1 MSEAEFIEE
10 EEEAKEQTTHSLPT
24 SYPCLPRLLTA
35 QEEIDLCGRAQAG
48 DERAREAMMEG
59 NIRLV
64 MSTAKRYHARS
75 MTYEDI
81 VQEGIIGL
89 LEAIKKFDV
98 TRGHRFSTYAT
109 YWIRQSIVRAIEK
122 TDRMIRLP
130 THGWGSERKVRE
142 SEQQLTI
149 DLGRCPTPDE
159 ICAATG
165 VSKAIVLCLLQFGL
179 EPLSLD
185 AMIGDEQDIAFI
197 EAIQDDEAVD
207 PAAAI
212 LRQAGVATL
221 AELLDVLKPK
231 ERAVME
237 CRFGLRDGRAWT
249 LKECGDVFGFSR
261 EGIRHIQI
269 RCLRKIKD
277 TLRRRMETNPD
288 LGYAIDSRLL

>member
-1 MSEAEFIEE
+1 MREAEFTEE
-10 EEEAKEQTTHSLPT
+10 EGERETKSVPSLTT
-24 SYPCLPRLLTA
+24 SYQCLNRLLSA
-35 QEEIDLCGRAQAG
+35 QEEIDLCSRAQAG
-48 DERAREAMMEG
+48 DETARAAMMEG

-64 MSTAKRYHARS
+64 MATAKRYHARS
-75 MTYEDI
+75 MTTDDI

-109 YWIRQSIVRAIEK
+109 YWIRQAIVRAIEK

-130 THGWGSERKVRE
+130 THGWGAERRVRE
-142 SEQQLTI
+142 SEQALTI
-149 DLGRCPTPDE
+149 ELGRCPTPEE

-165 VSKAIVLCLLQFGL
+165 VSKAVVLSLLQFGL

-185 AMIGDEQDIAFI
+185 AMLGDEQDIAFI
-197 EAIQDDEAVD
+197 EALRDDEAVD

-212 LRQAGVATL
+212 LRQAGVASL
-221 AELLDVLKPK
+221 EELLNVLKPL
-231 ERAVME
+231 ERSVME

-249 LKECGDVFGFSR
+249 LKECGDEFGFSR

-269 RCLRKIKD
+269 RSLRKIKD

-288 LGYAIDSRLL
+288 LGYTIDSRLL